1 MKVEVMLDP
10 NWRPGKDLLERTT
23 PEMSPL
29 VVILRDLE
37 RYYALLEVAARR
49 IRGRFS
55 PRELDALAFAL
66 RDMIKVN
73 DPPEFFYQ
81 VPIMVEQSNQYE
93 GLCAMAGIDN
103 CQSFLDRVRKLE
115 LAEIWVLMDA
125 IGRHLALPEEER
137 GEEAWKKLG
146 LL

>member
-1 MKVEVMLDP
+1 MEVEVMLEPDF
-10 NWRPGKDLLERTT
+10 RPGKDLLERTT
-23 PEMSPL
+23 PEMSPS
-29 VVILRDLE
+29 VVILRDLR

-66 RDMIKVN
+66 RDMIKAN
-73 DPPEFFYQ
+73 PPEIFYIA
-81 VPIMVEQSNQYE
+81 PEAVEESNQYE

-125 IGRHLALPEEER
+125 IERYLALPKEER
-137 GEEAWKKLG
+137 GEKAWEKLG

>member
-1 MKVEVMLDP
+1 MEVEVTLDP

-23 PEMSPL
+23 PEMSPS

-55 PRELDALAFAL
+55 PRELDALALAL
-66 RDMIKVN
+66 RDMIKV
-73 DPPEFFYQ
+73 DAPEFFY
-81 VPIMVEQSNQYE
+81 VALEAVEESNQYE
-93 GLCAMAGIDN
+93 ELCAKAGIDN
-103 CQSFLDRVRKLE
+103 CQSFLDQVRKLE

-125 IGRHLALPEEER
+125 IGRYLALPKEER